1 VNALELDH
9 EAAVIATQRPDD
21 MNPGFRGFVVRSAV
35 VADARRSRGVGEE
48 GVRENNVRS
57 S

>member
-1 VNALELDH
+1 VNAIELDH
-9 EAAVIATQRPDD
+9 EAAVSVTRRTDD
-21 MNPGFRGFVVRSAV
+21 MKPGFRGFVVRSAV
-35 VADARRSRGVGEE
+35 VADARRSRGAGEE

>member
-1 VNALELDH
+1 VNAVELDH
-9 EAAVIATQRPDD
+9 EAAVIVTRRIDD

-35 VADARRSRGVGEE
+35 VADARRSRGAGEE

>member
-1 VNALELDH
+1 VDGVAHDR
-9 EAAVIATQRPDD
+9 EAAVVVTRRPDD
-21 MNPGFRGFVVRSAV
+21 MKPGFRGFVVRSTV
-35 VADARRSRGVGEE
+35 VADTRRSRGAGEE

>member
-1 VNALELDH
+1 MNAVELDH
-9 EAAVIATQRPDD
+9 EAAVIVTRRIDD

-35 VADARRSRGVGEE
+35 VGDARRSRGAGEE